1 MICPNLLDLFGDKC
15 KVTIDRDSAEGPRD
29 KDPWL
34 QQIRCRY
41 GLIYPHSATHLAI
54 RLDHH
59 PVIAMRLVRLGFD
72 LIQNGDDEKVLIF
85 TPDRFQ
91 ELAAVVQPH
100 RRPQFTEQQI
110 AEATERLA
118 PWIPAKKLS
127 LEERPALPDTK
138 AG

>member
-1 MICPNLLDLFGDKC
+1 MTCINLFDVFGNKY

-34 QQIRCRY
+34 QQIRCHY
-41 GLIYPHSATHLAI
+41 GLIYPHSATYLAI

-59 PVIAMRLVRLGFD
+59 PVIAMRLARLGFG
-72 LIQNGDDEKVLIF
+72 LIQDGDDEKVLIF

-91 ELAAVVQPH
+91 ELADIVQPH
-100 RRPQFTEQQI
+100 RRPQFTERQI
-110 AEATERLA
+110 AEATQRLA

-127 LEERPALPDTK
+127 LEQRPALPDTK